1 MLTLNYETVLEN
13 MTFTTI
19 LIINMKKTFRTMY
32 VKSVENIQEEK
43 RIKEHLQDKLD
54 FLVHR

>member
-1 MLTLNYETVLEN
+1 
-13 MTFTTI
+13 
-19 LIINMKKTFRTMY
+19 MKKTFRTMY